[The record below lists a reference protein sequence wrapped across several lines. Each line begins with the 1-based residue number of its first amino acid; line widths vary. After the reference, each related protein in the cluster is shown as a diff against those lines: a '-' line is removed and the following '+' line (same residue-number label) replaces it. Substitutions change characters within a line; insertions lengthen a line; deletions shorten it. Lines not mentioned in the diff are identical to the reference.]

1 MLFEQKMIK
10 LLNKWHYVENETD
23 YTACLKN
30 EVNLIV
36 AYVYKMNFWGLFLR
50 LFTFGSA
57 DI

>member
-1 MLFEQKMIK
+1 MIK